1 MIKKSWIIIFAIIL
15 FVIAC
20 KFTTIKNSPSA
31 NENKLTDKVFFPKD
45 TLHVVT
51 QYSATSFFIYRDEK
65 MGYDYE
71 MAVNLAKHFHL
82 VLKVYPAN
90 TDEEMITMLR
100 NKQVDLAIYNTI
112 ETKELKNE
120 FNFICPQ
127 EDSYLVLVQMMGR
140 DAISDPTELIGKE
153 IWVKENSIQDFRL
166 KSLNDEVGG
175 GIIIKYAEDSVNT
188 DNLMQDVADKKI
200 KYTLSYRQKALLQ
213 KTFNPRLDCRI
224 PIGFMQ
230 KNGWLIRKSETRLTD
245 SIKSWYNLPATK
257 RLADNLYGKYWEKNP
272 YFAFK
277 KIHIPKGA
285 ISPYDIF
292 FKKHASEI
300 GWDWRLLAAVAFAE
314 SGFDNSLVSWAGA
327 RGLMQL
333 MPQTARDFGVD
344 ASNITDPEKSIEA
357 GVEYIKSLNM
367 IYRKIEDKDERIK
380 FILASYNSG
389 PAHILDA
396 MALAEKYG
404 KNPHIWFDNVEYYL
418 AKKNDPQFYK
428 DPVVKYGIF
437 RAKETLRYV
446 PNVLNTYEKFLERK

>member
-1 MIKKSWIIIFAIIL
+1 MIKKNWIIIFAIIL
-15 FVIAC
+15 SVIAC
-20 KFTTIKNSPSA
+20 KFTTIQNSQSV

-71 MAVNLAKHFHL
+71 MAMNLAKHFHL
-82 VLKVYPAN
+82 VLKVYAAK

-100 NKQVDLAIYNTI
+100 NKQADLAIYNTI
-112 ETKELKNE
+112 ETKELKKE
-120 FNFICPQ
+120 FNFICPL

-153 IWVKENSIQDFRL
+153 IWVKENSIQDLRL

-277 KIHIPKGA
+277 KIHIPKIGKTLFYF
-285 ISPYDIF
+285 SPEGVY
-292 FKKHASEI
+292 FKEWI
-300 GWDWRLLAAVAFAE
+300 LLEEELFKFV
-314 SGFDNSLVSWAGA
+314 L
-327 RGLMQL
+327 
-333 MPQTARDFGVD
+333 
-344 ASNITDPEKSIEA
+344 
-357 GVEYIKSLNM
+357 KSLL
-367 IYRKIEDKDERIK
+367 K
-380 FILASYNSG
+380 
-389 PAHILDA
+389 
-396 MALAEKYG
+396 
-404 KNPHIWFDNVEYYL
+404 
-418 AKKNDPQFYK
+418 
-428 DPVVKYGIF
+428 
-437 RAKETLRYV
+437 
-446 PNVLNTYEKFLERK
+446 